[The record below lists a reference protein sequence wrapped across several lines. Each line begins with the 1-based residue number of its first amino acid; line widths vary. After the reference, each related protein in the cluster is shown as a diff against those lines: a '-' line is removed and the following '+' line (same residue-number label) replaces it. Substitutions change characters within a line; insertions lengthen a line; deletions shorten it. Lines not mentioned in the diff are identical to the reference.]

1 MQMKNNL
8 KRIYSLVA
16 LLVAVCMAFC
26 SCGYEPIESTEEESA
41 VVGNIDSYAVKY
53 EELRYI
59 TMICKKKIEDAYGA
73 GIWEN
78 EETAELYREILENE
92 VASAIKRDCAVIKLA
107 RGIGYGLSDS
117 SVQEYVDSFLED
129 LVKELGGMSKYKK
142 YLKENYMTDSFLRLT
157 IGTDFLENAVR
168 YAYIDLGVVSNDMNE
183 IYEMIMDGDLF
194 FHTAHI
200 FISAEKDG
208 RDDAESRALAN
219 EAYLALRNGESF
231 ESVMER
237 YNEDGDMSA
246 ESGMYFL
253 DGEVDERYAEVT
265 EELRYGRYS
274 EVISSGGGYVII
286 KRLEPD
292 PQYVMLNISSL
303 MDEYQF
309 YEISCAVSECRDEL
323 VFTPN
328 DLFNSIDLTK
338 MQ

>member
-16 LLVAVCMAFC
+16 LLVAVCMVFC

>member
-1 MQMKNNL
+1 MKKNL
-8 KRIYSLVA
+8 ERVCSLIA
-16 LLVAVCMAFC
+16 LLTAVCMVFC
-26 SCGYEPIESTEEESA
+26 SCGYKPIESTEEESA
-41 VVGNIDSYAVKY
+41 IVGNIDSYAVKY

-59 TMICKKKIEDAYGA
+59 TMLCKKKIEAAYGV

-78 EETAELYREILENE
+78 EETAEKYRETLESE
-92 VASAIKRDCAVIKLA
+92 VASAIKQDCAVIKLA

-117 SVQEYVDSFLED
+117 SVKEYVDSFLED

-168 YAYIDLGVVSNDMNE
+168 YAYIDLGIVSNDMNE
-183 IYEMIMDGDLF
+183 VYQMIMDGDIF
-194 FHTAHI
+194 VHTAHI
-200 FISAEKDG
+200 FISATKDG
-208 RDDAESRALAN
+208 RSDAESRELAD
-219 EAYLALRNGESF
+219 EAYRALRDGESF

-237 YNEDGDMSA
+237 YNEDSDMSA

-253 DGEVDERYAEVT
+253 EGEVDDHYEEIA
-265 EELRYGRYS
+265 EELRYGTYS
-274 EVISSGGGYVII
+274 EVISSGGGYVIV

-309 YEISCAVSECRDEL
+309 YEISRAVSECRDEL